1 MNKTVQFEDLGT
13 IDYQSAW
20 LYQER
25 LFKALLIAKA
35 EKAVNLPNY
44 LLFCEHTPVFTL
56 GKSGKMANLLLD
68 ETQLK
73 ALGIDFF
80 PINRGGDITF
90 HGQGQITGYP
100 ILDLDNFGIGLR
112 QYIERL
118 EEAIILLLKDYNI
131 IAHRIADASG
141 VWIDGNRKICA
152 VGVRSSRMI
161 TMHGFAFNVST
172 DLKYFDYINPCGFTD
187 KGVTSLEH
195 ELDERLD
202 LPLVKQQLK
211 EKIVQVFGME
221 TPNPEE
227 EITQC

>member
-1 MNKTVQFEDLGT
+1 VNKTVQFEDLGT